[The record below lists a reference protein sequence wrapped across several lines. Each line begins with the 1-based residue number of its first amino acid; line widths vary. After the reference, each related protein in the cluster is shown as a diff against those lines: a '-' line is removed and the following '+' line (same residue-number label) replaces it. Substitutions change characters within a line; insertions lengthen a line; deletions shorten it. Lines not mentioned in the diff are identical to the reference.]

1 MPRQPV
7 AREEIKGASTHLE
20 SLIYKFS
27 SIRKQ
32 ASAAEDH
39 ICELEEALARERDK
53 FCKML
58 DTKDWEMTEVCK
70 AM

>member
-1 MPRQPV
+1 M
-7 AREEIKGASTHLE
+7 E

-27 SIRKQ
+27 GIRKQ
-32 ASAAEDH
+32 DSVVEDH
-39 ICELEEALARERDK
+39 ICELEEAVAREHDK

-58 DTKDWEMTEVCK
+58 DTKDWEMTEVYK

>member
-1 MPRQPV
+1 M
-7 AREEIKGASTHLE
+7 E

-27 SIRKQ
+27 GIRKQ
-32 ASAAEDH
+32 DSVEEDH
-39 ICELEEALARERDK
+39 IYELEEALARERDK

-58 DTKDWEMTEVCK
+58 DTKDWEMTEVCE